1 MAYPVAFN
9 SSYSCDA
16 AAEIQLNVTD
26 NKTYGLKIAP
36 ANWEAFS
43 DFGNRT
49 ELQNPAECAFDHN
62 DVMAE
67 RKCPMKKNIS
77 RLI

>member
-1 MAYPVAFN
+1 MMYAYPVAFN
-9 SSYSCDA
+9 SSYSCEA

-26 NKTYGLKIAP
+26 NQAYGLKIKP

-49 ELQNPAECAFDHN
+49 IPHNPAECPFDHN
-62 DVMAE
+62 DVMPNGI
-67 RKCPMKKNIS
+67 KYLC
-77 RLI
+77 